1 VEISGCAHNLCFFV
15 VDFSS
20 CFRIVV
26 HRNYFFVLHALSSPH
41 EISVLPL
48 QKSRNEIISK
58 PSILDDVFE
67 RFVNGPKLFKDREV
81 LRHDYLPDK
90 LPHRE
95 DQIRTL
101 GEAVAPVLKEA
112 RCSNIFVYGKSGTG
126 KTAVTKYVLS
136 HLESKAKEYGAQ
148 VKFCY
153 INCRMTGSEYRVFA
167 SLSLGLG
174 LAVPFTGLS
183 VGEVFDRFRGSLEQ
197 SRTFLI
203 IALDEIDALVKDR
216 GDGLLYELTR
226 INETLNKSRVSLIGI
241 SNDLRLKEF
250 LDPRVL
256 SSLSEEEIVFRPYDA
271 SELRNILL
279 ERSKIS
285 FREGCLSE
293 SALSICSALAAAEHG
308 DARRALD
315 LLRVAGEVAERHGDT
330 VITEYHVRD
339 AEKHIE
345 HDRVAEAVT
354 NLTLH
359 SKLVMLS
366 VYNLN
371 KSSSI
376 TGEIYDV
383 YKEFCGELGAGLL
396 TQRRLGTLISELD
409 SMGLLNAKVVSMGRY
424 GRTKKIR
431 LEVSRS
437 LVKDVFGRDARLARL
452 VGWKSSSSS
461 LDSS

>member
-1 VEISGCAHNLCFFV
+1 MQLLFCTACFI
-15 VDFSS
+15 FST
-20 CFRIVV
+20 
-26 HRNYFFVLHALSSPH
+26 RNNGVASAKLG
-41 EISVLPL
+41 E
-48 QKSRNEIISK
+48 RGISK
-58 PSILDDVFE
+58 PNILDDVFE
-67 RFVNGPKLFKDREV
+67 RFVNGPKLFKDRAA
-81 LRHDYLPDK
+81 LRHDYLPER

-95 DQIRTL
+95 DQIRSL
-101 GEAVAPVLKEA
+101 GEAVAPALKEA
-112 RCSNIFVYGKSGTG
+112 PSSNLFIYGKSGTG

-153 INCRMTGSEYRVFA
+153 VNCRMTGSEYRVFA

-174 LAVPFTGLS
+174 SVVPFTGLS
-183 VGEVFDRFRGSLEQ
+183 VGEVFDRFRGSLEHN
-197 SRTFLI
+197 RTLLI
-203 IALDEIDALVKDR
+203 IVLDEIDALVKDR

-226 INETLNKSRVSLIGI
+226 INETLRKSRVSIIGI

-250 LDPRVL
+250 LDPRVF
-256 SSLSEEEIVFRPYDA
+256 SSLSEEELVFRPYDA

-293 SALSICSALAAAEHG
+293 SAISICSALAAAEHG

-315 LLRVAGEVAERHGDT
+315 LLRVAGEVAERLGSEL
-330 VITEYHVRD
+330 ITEDHVRE

-345 HDRVAEAVT
+345 HDRVVET
-354 NLTLH
+354 LKNLTLH
-359 SKLVMLS
+359 SKLVLLS
-366 VYNLN
+366 VCNLS
-371 KSSSI
+371 KSSAT

-383 YKEFCGELGAGLL
+383 YKDSCSEIGISLL

-409 SMGLLNAKVVSMGRY
+409 AMGLLNAKIVNMGRY
-424 GRTKKIR
+424 GRTKRIR

-437 LVKDVFGRDARLARL
+437 LLRDVFGSDARIAHIAGYKTKLCSPIP
-452 VGWKSSSSS
+452 SSP
-461 LDSS
+461 L